1 MLFNS
6 FMFPHDVLN
15 RLQTSEKGLPAFFD
29 PVRQWFQSG
38 AGPWLAHTAGTT
50 RCSSTAV
57 WYYDMHDMHDMHNW
71 LNSVDCTFAIS

>member
-1 MLFNS
+1 MSFNF

-38 AGPWLAHTAGTT
+38 AGPWHGWLILPGQCHAVQLLFGTMT
-50 RCSSTAV
+50 CMTCI
-57 WYYDMHDMHDMHNW
+57 NG
-71 LNSVDCTFAIS
+71 